1 MENIESELLLNF
13 CFKDGYMFSCPDRL
27 FWAKMKEDLGIVNAE
42 DLDDIDFENLE
53 LGDEKVDNEN

>member
-1 MENIESELLLNF
+1 
-13 CFKDGYMFSCPDRL
+13 
-27 FWAKMKEDLGIVNAE
+27 MKEDLGIVNAE